1 MMQSCRLPHCG
12 GQILNDAG
20 RLACTLCGRAVF
32 EPEPDTLTKLLSN
45 STPEDAPERSG
56 RLDRVT
62 MSDPDLTAIKER
74 VMARIRE
81 EVKSSTTPG

>member
-1 MMQSCRLPHCG
+1 MRLHSCRYPHCG

-20 RLACTLCGRAVF
+20 RLACSLCGRAIF

-45 STPEDAPERSG
+45 STPEIAPELNGQRG
-56 RLDRVT
+56 RPALPL
-62 MSDPDLTAIKER
+62 PDLTAIKER

-81 EVKSSTTPG
+81 ELT